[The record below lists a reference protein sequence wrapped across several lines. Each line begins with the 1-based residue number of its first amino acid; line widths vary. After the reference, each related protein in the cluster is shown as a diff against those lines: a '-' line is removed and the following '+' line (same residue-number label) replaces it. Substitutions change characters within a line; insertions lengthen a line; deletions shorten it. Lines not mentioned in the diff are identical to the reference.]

1 MRLSFSLHPNFAS
14 GKLQDSNFKKDTLDL
29 RRILNGNYLDSI
41 LLPTGS
47 LIEIDDEPLYL
58 DYDLLNGTE
67 TTLAEVKEKLLPV
80 TDGFY
85 FVALSPVKEITTAG
99 DRVNIFSSIAENNVG
114 IVSGKFAEIEIS
126 INGFKTH
133 CTLNDINLESFLTQ
147 SAPVTDIEGE
157 WRIQLFKDNGRILR
171 VPIYQSVLKLKR
183 AVNNVLESHRMS
195 LDKFI
200 KFSLSEN
207 LGEGMFIVCP
217 IIEDPE
223 TDWESLIKSAFTKEN
238 LLSCNRIQ
246 KKIKSTTLNKSFE
259 QALVFLYASPDE
271 NGNYYIPS
279 KGIKEYYKTPK
290 KFMGLNP
297 NLNGLSMFLI
307 DEPIE

>member
-1 MRLSFSLHPNFAS
+1 MRLSFSLHPKFAS
-14 GKLQDSNFKKDTLDL
+14 GNLEDSNFKKDTLDL
-29 RRILNGNYLDSI
+29 KRILNGDYLDSI
-41 LLPTGS
+41 IIPTGS
-47 LIEIDDEPLYL
+47 VIEIDDEPLYL

-80 TDGFY
+80 KDSFY

-99 DRVNIFSSIAENNVG
+99 DKVNIFSSISENNVG

-126 INGFKTH
+126 INDFKTY
-133 CTLNDINLESFLTQ
+133 CTLNAINLESFLTQ
-147 SAPVTDIEGE
+147 SFPVTDIEGE
-157 WRIQLFKDNGRILR
+157 WRTELFKDSRILR

-183 AVNNVLESHRMS
+183 AVNNVLESHRIS
-195 LDKFI
+195 LDELI
-200 KFSLSEN
+200 KSSLSEN

-223 TDWESLIKSAFTKEN
+223 TDWESLIKSVFTKEN

-246 KKIKSTTLNKSFE
+246 KKIKFPNSDKSFE
-259 QALVFLYASPDE
+259 QALIFLYASPDE

-290 KFMGLNP
+290 KFMKLNP
-297 NLNGLSMFLI
+297 NLNELSMFLI
-307 DEPIE
+307 DEPIQ